1 MGNPEHMAQAPAEQ
15 TAQHPEEYE
24 AGYAARHEN
33 QPYSL
38 TATRSWQGGWT
49 DADREIKKP
58 WARTTIQQDSLPF
71 FGTGSHARR
80 AGIAFD
86 TSRTEEWKHGWIE
99 ADIALGIEDLMRTE
113 TLR

>member
-1 MGNPEHMAQAPAEQ
+1 MGNPEYMAQEPTGQ
-15 TAQHPEEYE
+15 IAQHPEEYE

-58 WARTTIQQDSLPF
+58 GVTTTILQEPLPF
-71 FGTGSHARR
+71 FGTGSQARR
-80 AGIAFD
+80 EGIPFD

-99 ADIALGIEDLMRTE
+99 ADIALGIEDLMRAE
-113 TLR
+113 VFR